1 MASSVI
7 RRYTPPT
14 CTLEILARWS
24 PLSRWMKQT
33 AIKDVKFRL
42 RFDDPRSKSD
52 SPVTVKG
59 DRPQLET
66 LCDTVTV
73 YVQNFLANAPEA
85 VDNSISLEPQGLT
98 RHRLNL
104 SSLDPDKGELSVVL
118 SALQLFDL
126 ANALEQYTMD
136 LVTLPE
142 TTPPVPKPKPT
153 PMYGWRFAASFFI
166 SMGITATSVILL
178 KDFYPQPQGTLET
191 ASSNVGEEV
200 YDNPSLAQAPEA
212 PAAPVEEAKKSGNA
226 DVETFTSDE
235 QLPPPPPPGAI
246 EPETPAETP
255 NDITSAPESAAIPA
269 APSLPPPTISEPEP
283 AVIDTPPVLLEPPPE
298 IAIVPETPELPDI
311 AETEDFGL
319 ESLDAAPA
327 ELPDLPPAVA
337 PAELPDLPPAALP
350 ELAPTELDEVLPPT
364 AARSASPPAA
374 IASGNLFEGIPQ
386 VAEVRN
392 YFEGRWE
399 PPDSLS
405 KTVEYKLT
413 LNSDGTLQAIAPLG
427 ETAATYLDRTGMP
440 LLGDP
445 FVSPSSG
452 SPLPPIR
459 VVFSPD
465 GTVQAFPQAD

>member
-14 CTLEILARWS
+14 CTLEILARSS

-33 AIKDVKFRL
+33 AIKDLKFRL
-42 RFDDPRSKSD
+42 RFDDPRSKSE
-52 SPVTVKG
+52 SPVTVNG
-59 DRPQLET
+59 DRIQLET

-73 YVQNFLANAPEA
+73 YVQNFLANTPEL

-98 RHRLNL
+98 RHCLNL
-104 SSLDPDKGELSVVL
+104 SSLVPDDSELSVVL

-126 ANALEQYTMD
+126 AAALEQYTMD
-136 LVTLPE
+136 LVTLPD
-142 TTPPVPKPKPT
+142 TTPVAKPKPT

-166 SMGITATSVILL
+166 SMGITATSVVWL
-178 KDFYPQPQGTLET
+178 KDFYPQPQATLET

-200 YDNPSLAQAPEA
+200 YDNPSVAQTPET
-212 PAAPVEEAKKSGNA
+212 PAALAEEEKLSGDA
-226 DVETFTSDE
+226 EVETFTSDE

-246 EPETPAETP
+246 APETPPESP
-255 NDITSAPESAAIPA
+255 SDITSAPESVAIPA
-269 APSLPPPTISEPEP
+269 APSIPPPTITEPEP
-283 AVIDTPPVLLEPPPE
+283 AVISPPPVLLEPPPE
-298 IAIVPETPELPDI
+298 LAIVPETPDI
-311 AETEDFGL
+311 AETEDFAL
-319 ESLDAAPA
+319 ESLDAASAELPDLPPAAAPA
-327 ELPDLPPAVA
+327 ELPDLPPAAV
-337 PAELPDLPPAALP
+337 PELP
-350 ELAPTELDEVLPPT
+350 PTELDEVLPST

-386 VAEVRN
+386 VAEVRS

-413 LNSDGTLQAIAPLG
+413 LNSDGTLQAISPLG

-465 GTVQAFPQAD
+465 GTVQAFPQAE